1 MSSIHDPRYKK
12 LIQELISIREL
23 KKVTQVELATSL
35 NKPQSYV
42 AKVENLD
49 RRLDILELTDWL
61 TALDISIIQFIEK
74 TFTEGA

>member
-12 LIQELISIREL
+12 LIQELISIRES

-49 RRLDILELTDWL
+49 RRIDVLELQDWL
-61 TALDISIIQFIEK
+61 NALDTSIINFLENNL
-74 TFTEGA
+74 

>member
-1 MSSIHDPRYKK
+1 MSSIHDPRYNK
-12 LIQELISIREL
+12 LIQELISIRES

-74 TFTEGA
+74 TFT

>member
-1 MSSIHDPRYKK
+1 MSSIHDPRYNK
-12 LIQELISIREL
+12 LIHELISIRES

>member
-1 MSSIHDPRYKK
+1 MSSIHDPRYNK
-12 LIQELISIREL
+12 LIQELISIRES